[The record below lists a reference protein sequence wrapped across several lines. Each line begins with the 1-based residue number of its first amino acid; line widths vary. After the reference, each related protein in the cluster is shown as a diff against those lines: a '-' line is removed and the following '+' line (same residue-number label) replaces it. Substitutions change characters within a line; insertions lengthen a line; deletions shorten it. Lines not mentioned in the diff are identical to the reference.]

1 MQLFNVCSKR
11 EYIKDGERK
20 IKWMKAGL
28 LKITGTGRKFLT
40 FFHLPDIEYHLFEHE
55 PKKEEVIQLDE

>member
-1 MQLFNVCSKR
+1 MQLFNVCSKKVY
-11 EYIKDGERK
+11 EKNGERK

-28 LKITGTGRKFLT
+28 LKIADSGKIFLS
-40 FFHLPDIEYHLFEHE
+40 FFHLPDVEYHLFEHE